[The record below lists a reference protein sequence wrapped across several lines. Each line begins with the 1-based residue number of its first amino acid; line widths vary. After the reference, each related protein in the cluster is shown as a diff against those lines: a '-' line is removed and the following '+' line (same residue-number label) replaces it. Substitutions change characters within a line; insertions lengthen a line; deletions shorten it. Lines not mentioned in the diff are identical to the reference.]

1 MLHPLSEEDSPS
13 FRPGR
18 PPVSNFLPSPCI
30 FSYVMTDKVA
40 ERGRRVLRGQVA
52 SDADLVRAAQSGD
65 VTSLGI
71 LLERYR
77 AALYGRALGILGYGP
92 QAEDAVHDTFLVALR
107 KMDRVREPAAVG
119 GWLHAVLRNVCL
131 MRLRAGQG
139 EVLSDEMQPHGQEPS
154 SEISVEESIDLLA
167 MREWVWTA
175 LGELPEALRVTAMLR
190 YFGSH
195 CSYEEIAAILGV
207 PVGTVR
213 SRLSQVKIKLAD
225 ALLKTAGLA
234 HDEARWLTESRAG
247 YFGAA
252 AEEINRGQGYEL
264 LLNAYSDAPTCVL
277 SDGQTLHGRG
287 AVIESLESDLEAGM
301 KMHPTNV
308 LASRDIIVFE
318 ANFENPRDDPFH
330 CPPATT
336 QVHFQRD
343 GLTHRVH
350 LHFAPRAGDPREERA

>member
-1 MLHPLSEEDSPS
+1 M
-13 FRPGR
+13 F
-18 PPVSNFLPSPCI
+18 
-30 FSYVMTDKVA
+30 
-40 ERGRRVLRGQVA
+40 RGQML
-52 SDADLVRAAQSGD
+52 SDADLVRAAQGGD
-65 VTSLGI
+65 ATSLGV

-77 AALYGRALGILGYGP
+77 AALYGQALGILGYGP
-92 QAEDAVHDTFLVALR
+92 QAEDAVHDAFVVALR
-107 KMDRVREPAAVG
+107 KIDSVGEPAAVG

-131 MRLRAGQG
+131 MRLRTGRG
-139 EVLSDEMQPHGQEPS
+139 EVLSDEMQPHTQEPY
-154 SEISVEESIDLLA
+154 SETSVEESIDQLA

-175 LGELPEALRVTAMLR
+175 LSELPEVLRVTAMLR

-195 CSYEEIAAILGV
+195 ASYEEIAAILSV

-234 HDEARWLTESRAG
+234 HDEARRLTESRTRYLG
-247 YFGAA
+247 A
-252 AEEINRGQGYEL
+252 AEEINSGQGYDL
-264 LLNAYSDAPTCVL
+264 LLNAYSDAPACVL
-277 SDGQTLHGRG
+277 TDGRTLHGRG
-287 AVIESLESDLEAGM
+287 AARESLEDDLEAGV

-308 LASRDIIVFE
+308 PASKDIIIFE
-318 ANFENPRDDPFH
+318 ADFENPRDDPFH

-350 LHFAPRAGDPREERA
+350 LYFAPRPRQEGG

>member
-1 MLHPLSEEDSPS
+1 ML
-13 FRPGR
+13 
-18 PPVSNFLPSPCI
+18 
-30 FSYVMTDKVA
+30 
-40 ERGRRVLRGQVA
+40 RGRVLN
-52 SDADLVRAAQSGD
+52 DADLVRAAQNGD
-65 VTSLGI
+65 SASLGI

-77 AALYGRALGILGYGP
+77 ASLYGRALCILGYGP

-107 KMDRVREPAAVG
+107 KIDRVREPAAVG

-131 MRLRAGQG
+131 VQLRAGQG
-139 EVLSDEMQPHGQEPS
+139 EILSDEMRPHAQEATP
-154 SEISVEESIDLLA
+154 ERPVEESIDRLA

-175 LGELPEALRVTAMLR
+175 LSELPEVLRVTAMLR
-190 YFGSH
+190 YFGAH
-195 CSYEEIAAILGV
+195 ASYEEIAAILGV

-225 ALLKTAGLA
+225 ALLETAGLA
-234 HDEARWLTESRAG
+234 HDEARRLTESRTR
-247 YFGAA
+247 YLGAA
-252 AEEINRGQGYEL
+252 AEEINSGQGYEL

-277 SDGQTLHGRG
+277 SGGRTLHGRR
-287 AVIESLESDLEAGM
+287 AVIESLEGDLEAGI

-308 LASRDIIVFE
+308 LASKDITVFE
-318 ANFENPRDDPFH
+318 AVFENPRDDPFR

-350 LHFAPRAGDPREERA
+350 LHFAPRSRKEGG